1 MHIGHFRQD
10 RLREE
15 VFQRFAQ
22 RLLFRLRVLDLR
34 LDDLFLR
41 HVGHF
46 RQRDQQALQGG
57 WRQGEVF
64 LLPAQAG
71 AEIHHGHGGVV
82 DFDID
87 VIKRHPI
94 KRDRIRRGEIQRTAV
109 LFLYRRR
116 LRYFLRIY
124 RHVDVF

>member
-1 MHIGHFRQD
+1 MNVGHFRQD

-15 VFQRFAQ
+15 IFQRFAQ
-22 RLLFRLRVLDLR
+22 RLFFRLRVLDLR

-41 HVGHF
+41 HVGHL
-46 RQRDQQALQGG
+46 RQRDQQALQGRR
-57 WRQGEVF
+57 RQGEVF

-71 AEIHHGHGGVV
+71 GEIHHGHGSVV

-87 VIKRHPI
+87 VIERDPI
-94 KRDRIRRGEIQRTAV
+94 ERDRVRRGEIQRAAV
-109 LFLYRRR
+109 LFLDRRR
-116 LRYFLRIY
+116 LRHFFRIY

>member
-41 HVGHF
+41 HVGHL
-46 RQRDQQALQGG
+46 RQRNQQPLQGG
-57 WRQGEVF
+57 WGQGEVF
-64 LLPAQAG
+64 LLPAQTG
-71 AEIHHGHGGVV
+71 GEIHHGYRRIV

-87 VIKRHPI
+87 VIQRNPVE
-94 KRDRIRRGEIQRTAV
+94 RNRVRRGEIQRAAV
-109 LFLYRRR
+109 LFFDR
-116 LRYFLRIY
+116 LRLRHFFGIY
-124 RHVDVF
+124 RHVNVF